1 MAPFVPQIMITSTL
15 LDQENNH
22 LPEITITREMEVVD
36 GQTTSHTN
44 LNAPM
49 EISQQIDLIPDSRPR
64 MERFIS
70 ERLARL
76 GLGPAPTCRWEWIS
90 ICGEEQNWLT
100 LAGAL
105 KCWRGWNSDW
115 NVLSVLQSLLARSS
129 NATGCSYFHF
139 CFKLLCPTPS
149 PPIWVPSWSENFWDL
164 SSDVFREFQREGVA
178 GFPGVFCCKMVL
190 RWVSERVSGGMWTTH
205 SRLAPCICFR
215 FAWFCFVNSSLL
227 AENIGVL
234 TCPMSLGPNNP

>member
-76 GLGPAPTCRWEWIS
+76 GLGPAPTCR
-90 ICGEEQNWLT
+90 
-100 LAGAL
+100 
-105 KCWRGWNSDW
+105 
-115 NVLSVLQSLLARSS
+115 
-129 NATGCSYFHF
+129 
-139 CFKLLCPTPS
+139 
-149 PPIWVPSWSENFWDL
+149 
-164 SSDVFREFQREGVA
+164 
-178 GFPGVFCCKMVL
+178 
-190 RWVSERVSGGMWTTH
+190 
-205 SRLAPCICFR
+205 
-215 FAWFCFVNSSLL
+215 
-227 AENIGVL
+227 
-234 TCPMSLGPNNP
+234 